1 MHDFPA
7 IKQAADEIRH
17 GRLRPIELLER
28 CLDRIDRFDSEV
40 RAWVAV
46 DEAGARR
53 DAEQMTREAAEGR
66 WRGPLH
72 GIPIGVKDIIDVGG
86 MPTRAGSPLREHHIA
101 PADAPVV
108 AALRRAG
115 AVIIGKT
122 VTVEFACFDPSPTRN
137 PWNLEHTPGGSSS
150 GSAAAVAM
158 GMCPAAL
165 GTQTGGSLVRP
176 AGYCGVATFKPSL
189 GRLST
194 AGIVPVSPHLDQPGP
209 MARTVDDLMGLF
221 GLLDG
226 SPAAVP
232 PDSPR
237 PFRLG
242 VVEPFFMEQADEAV
256 RQVVSAAADRL
267 RQGNARIGRVTDLPA
282 GFEEILPMHWR
293 IMAVDAAAY
302 HRDAFLANRAAY
314 GPMITTLL
322 DDGLATAAVDYSQS
336 LAHQRE
342 MQGRVLDWFG
352 EYDALIVPSTDTTA
366 PPTLTTTGPRTFQA
380 PWSYCGLPV
389 AGIPCGVAADGLP
402 VGLQI
407 VGRYNDDWGV
417 LSVARWCEQQLRFDA
432 IPPLA
437 R

>member
-1 MHDFPA
+1 MHAFPA
-7 IKQAADEIRH
+7 IRQAADEIQQ
-17 GRLRPIELLER
+17 GRLQPIDLLER
-28 CLDRIDRFDSEV
+28 CLERIDRFDGQV
-40 RAWVAV
+40 RAWVVV

-66 WRGPLH
+66 WRGPLC

-86 MPTRAGSPLREHHIA
+86 LPTRAGSPLREHHVA
-101 PADAPVV
+101 QADSPLV

-176 AGYCGVATFKPSL
+176 AGYCGVAAFKPSL
-189 GRLST
+189 GRLNT
-194 AGIVPVSPHLDQPGP
+194 EGIVPVSPNLDQPGP
-209 MARTVDDLMGLF
+209 MARSVDDLMELF

-226 SPAAVP
+226 SAATLP
-232 PDSPR
+232 PDCPR
-237 PFRLG
+237 PPRLG
-242 VVEPFFMEQADEAV
+242 IVEPFFMEQADEAV
-256 RQVVSAAADRL
+256 REVISATADRL
-267 RQGNARIGRVTDLPA
+267 QRSGARIGRVAELPA

-302 HRDAFLANRAAY
+302 HRDTFLANRTAY

-322 DDGLATAAVDYSQS
+322 DDGLATAAVDYARA

-342 MQGRVLDWFG
+342 MRGRVLEWFG

-380 PWSYCGLPV
+380 SWSYCGLPV

-407 VGRYNDDWGV
+407 VGRHNDDWGV
-417 LSVARWCEQQLRFDA
+417 LSAARWCEQQLGFDA